1 MSDVGRTNG
10 PGRVIPFPGAT
21 RGGGPNHDH
30 GEQEQDDDR
39 PRQYVDQSPAPAPAP
54 RISNPLPFMVY
65 YLRYSLG
72 MILLWLR
79 GPVQF
84 LARGVSFL
92 AFVGV
97 LLGAFIIPDEWVSKS
112 GTADKAA
119 ILWRLGGVS
128 FLAFMSGWLY
138 DSLLLWVHPE
148 QIFLS

>member
-21 RGGGPNHDH
+21 RGGGPNRDH
-30 GEQEQDDDR
+30 GQQEQDDDR
-39 PRQYVDQSPAPAPAP
+39 PGQYVDQSPAPAPAP
-54 RISNPLPFMVY
+54 RIPNPLPGLVY
-65 YLRYSLG
+65 YLRYAVG

-84 LARGVSFL
+84 LARAASFL
-92 AFVGV
+92 AFIAL
-97 LLGAFIIPDEWVSKS
+97 LLGALIIPEEYVSKS
-112 GTADKAA
+112 GTGKDF
-119 ILWRLGGVS
+119 ILWRLGGFS
-128 FLAFMSGWLY
+128 FLAFMSSWLY